1 MNYGFGTYLKE
12 YLEFNNISQT
22 EFANRLNITQ
32 KHMNEILNGK
42 SDITLEMAANIHELT
57 KISRIQKICNRIYI
71 KKIWK
76 YRRIRQSI
84 KKRIFFKRIRK
95 KKMD

>member
-42 SDITLEMAANIHELT
+42 SDITLDMAANLHELT
-57 KISRIQKICNRIYI
+57 KIPVSFILKAEYR
-71 KKIWK
+71 K
-76 YRRIRQSI
+76 YVTE
-84 KKRIFFKRIRK
+84 
-95 KKMD
+95 